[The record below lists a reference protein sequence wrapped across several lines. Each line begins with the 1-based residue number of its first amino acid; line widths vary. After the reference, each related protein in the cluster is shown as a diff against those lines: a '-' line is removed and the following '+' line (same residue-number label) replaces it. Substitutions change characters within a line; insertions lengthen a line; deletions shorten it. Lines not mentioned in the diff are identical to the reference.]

1 MIAGYQILDWLGTI
15 AGSRIYRARR
25 LADQTS
31 VLLKLLEPESIAPAQ
46 IARFK

>member
-1 MIAGYQILDWLGTI
+1 MIAGYQILDWLGTT

-25 LADQTS
+25 LADQTL
-31 VLLKLLEPESIAPAQ
+31 VLLKLLELESIAPAQ